1 MADVNEAT
9 NFEDSGQ
16 AISLG
21 RRHLLV
27 RDYVNAVSTLA
38 QGCAMLAN
46 QYGEMADELGEPFL
60 LYGRALLCL
69 SREETGVLGTGVPG
83 NDEDGEGDGE
93 EEGEGQEEEKEK
105 KEKESED
112 KIEEKKDE

>member
-16 AISLG
+16 AVSLG

-27 RDYVNAVSTLA
+27 RDYVNAVTALA

-46 QYGEMADELGEPFL
+46 QHGEMADELGEPFL

-83 NDEDGEGDGE
+83 NEEDEEVDGE
-93 EEGEGQEEEKEK
+93 EAEGESEEG
-105 KEKESED
+105 EKESDE
-112 KIEEKKDE
+112 KVEEKKDG